1 MNNSLQSIWDTGS
14 RKQPVKVSG
23 SRGNQLT
30 QTDSTAGMF
39 ATPKELGQFARGILN
54 HKLLSRTKTDTWF
67 KPSAFTA
74 TGSGAAVGM
83 PWSVLRTEN
92 IKRPSGDRPLE
103 VYTMIGSFAVY
114 GAYIAFIPE
123 YNVAFT
129 VNIAG
134 TGNDIALRTL
144 LGHAI
149 EKTIPALDETARKQA
164 KQTFAGN
171 YKGSDGNSITL
182 SVDNGPGIKIEKWT
196 TGGKSVFDAWL
207 GLSEDGVGADSVEAR
222 IYPRGPEDKT
232 WQVGFQA
239 YGIPETSLFQ
249 GYCQTWFNFD
259 KFRYAGLSVDEVTF
273 KLGKNGKIQ
282 GVEVPGLRAKM
293 SKA

>member
-1 MNNSLQSIWDTGS
+1 
-14 RKQPVKVSG
+14 
-23 SRGNQLT
+23 
-30 QTDSTAGMF
+30 MF
-39 ATPKELGQFARGILN
+39 ATPKELSQFARGILN
-54 HKLLSRTKTDTWF
+54 HQLLSPTETNTWF
-67 KPSAFTA
+67 KPTAFTA

-103 VYTMIGSFAVY
+103 VYSMIGSFAVY

-149 EKTIPALDETARKQA
+149 EQTVPALDELARKQA
-164 KQTFAGN
+164 QQSFAGT
-171 YKGSDGNSITL
+171 YTGAGGNAITL
-182 SVDNGPGIKIEKWT
+182 SIDDGPGLKIDNWT
-196 TGGKSVFDAWL
+196 VGGKSVLDAWM
-207 GLSEDGVGADSVEAR
+207 GLSEDAVGADSVEAR
-222 IYPRGPEDKT
+222 AYPRGPEDNT
-232 WQVGFQA
+232 WQIGFQA
-239 YGIPETSLFQ
+239 YGIQETSLFQ

-259 KFRYAGLSVDEVTF
+259 KFRYAGLSVDELVF
-273 KLGKNGKIQ
+273 KLGKTGKVQ
-282 GVEVPGLRAKM
+282 GVEVPGLRTKM
-293 SKA
+293 CRA